1 MGRHGKCFN
10 AAFYTTL
17 LIILILQL
25 LSTLERQVF
34 DFLGFMWAPIIAN
47 FFQLVCVIIG
57 GFGAYQYRSKFIA
70 VYSTWSLIWLGW
82 NVFVICLYLEVGVLN
97 RKRDLYILSIGTK
110 NKSWWLENGIG
121 CQITNT
127 SWKLTNT
134 VQDSSRDIPPEDVI
148 KGCLLEYY
156 YVEVI
161 HAAVQCLLALI
172 GFVFSCITLYMYG
185 DEEESFEFI
194 GGFDT
199 VSSYQHSEKT
209 SHLTLQPL
217 YVTKSSPANDEL
229 EFVKMYKAPSRSS
242 GVDNGGRS
250 QASYCDN
257 QTFNGVA
264 NEYPTIE
271 RPPSYETSMRDGT
284 VINNYYS
291 TDRQSVR
298 SLRSV
303 RSKGSTKS
311 KSNRTREDARPK
323 NLPWVQITPSSSSM
337 DAPFR
342 HYP

>member
-185 DEEESFEFI
+185 DEEESCKYLAQSSTYSRPTCVFI
-194 GGFDT
+194 NEDKYAT
-199 VSSYQHSEKT
+199 
-209 SHLTLQPL
+209 
-217 YVTKSSPANDEL
+217 TKYEPI
-229 EFVKMYKAPSRSS
+229 PSRNSWCLPTYVSFTDSLDWSNPGHAKSVPNIHQSS
-242 GVDNGGRS
+242 TVLTTLSSDHTPVEVDGVVVR
-250 QASYCDN
+250 
-257 QTFNGVA
+257 
-264 NEYPTIE
+264 
-271 RPPSYETSMRDGT
+271 
-284 VINNYYS
+284 
-291 TDRQSVR
+291 RQFSD
-298 SLRSV
+298 S
-303 RSKGSTKS
+303 
-311 KSNRTREDARPK
+311 DARVICPG
-323 NLPWVQITPSSSSM
+323 QG
-337 DAPFR
+337 R
-342 HYP
+342 

>member
-185 DEEESFEFI
+185 DEEES
-194 GGFDT
+194 
-199 VSSYQHSEKT
+199 
-209 SHLTLQPL
+209 
-217 YVTKSSPANDEL
+217 SSPANDEL

>member
-57 GFGAYQYRSKFIA
+57 GFGAYQYRTKFIA

-121 CQITNT
+121 CKITNT
-127 SWKLTNT
+127 SWKLPNT

-161 HAAVQCLLALI
+161 HAGVQCLLALI
-172 GFVFSCITLYMYG
+172 GFVFSCINLYMYG
-185 DEEESFEFI
+185 DEEES
-194 GGFDT
+194 
-199 VSSYQHSEKT
+199 
-209 SHLTLQPL
+209 
-217 YVTKSSPANDEL
+217 SSPANDEL
-229 EFVKMYKAPSRSS
+229 EFVKMYKTPSRTTGADIQNAGHSQSS
-242 GVDNGGRS
+242 
-250 QASYCDN
+250 YHDN
-257 QTFNGVA
+257 QTFDGVT
-264 NEYPTIE
+264 NEYPTLE

-284 VINNYYS
+284 VINNYYAS
-291 TDRQSVR
+291 DRQSVR

-303 RSKGSTKS
+303 RSKASTKS
-311 KSNRTREDARPK
+311 KSNRAREDVRPK
-323 NLPWVQITPSSSSM
+323 DLPWVQITPSSSNM